1 MIQISK
7 DLLEVICQ
15 IMPDCQSAHRF
26 QTQIPEISPGTAD
39 EHDKD
44 VGHNSCQFLLE
55 MGVVVDDDIDDFE
68 EESIL
73 DVVFVEDLGRIC
85 FFEDFCDDLGNKGK
99 GAFVFRRR
107 PHLQGFV

>member
-26 QTQIPEISPGTAD
+26 QPQIPEISPGTAYK
-39 EHDKD
+39 HDKD

-73 DVVFVEDLGRIC
+73 DVVFVEDFGRIC